1 MATFFASNGSHVS
14 LSQHLLSFL
23 FLGSAANNMR
33 VTSERLNIGYQR
45 CSVCLSVCLSGHVK
59 PVTLSSHCTAMAGY
73 LFCRVL
79 TSTPRQAGPGRAG
92 HAGPDT
98 VGRDRRYSV
107 GSTMTLTYSR
117 RMLAASDA
125 RISQTADNLPIFE
138 RTAIPLYFTCHC
150 RRWFGNLEFS
160 PSSLVWPPYR
170 GTGTA
175 DQANL
180 VKLGSAQL
188 NLMSLHSTLATAY
201 HRAKY

>member
-1 MATFFASNGSHVS
+1 M
-14 LSQHLLSFL
+14 
-23 FLGSAANNMR
+23 
-33 VTSERLNIGYQR
+33 
-45 CSVCLSVCLSGHVK
+45 
-59 PVTLSSHCTAMAGY
+59 TLSSHCTAMAGY

-79 TSTPRQAGPGRAG
+79 TSTPRQARPGR
-92 HAGPDT
+92 PDT
-98 VGRDRRYSV
+98 VGRDRRHSV

-175 DQANL
+175 DQADL

-188 NLMSLHSTLATAY
+188 NLMSLHSTLVWQLPIIEHKI
-201 HRAKY
+201 HRHGGRSWKRHRPSDKPHDDDDDVVSPEIFRHHIYLPQAFQLT